1 MLCALYAFGM
11 EAAGTAPNVE
21 EALEPLQV
29 TPSGPS
35 AAAAWMSPLGQNS
48 PAIHKQDLSGCLRN
62 PPLLRATRFG
72 HLPVPLR
79 FHRVRQDTVQHRS
92 FELCRDATGYN
103 LLPTRYHRLVAG
115 LGHIGRVSEPNM
127 ALIFG
132 CVGSVRV
139 MALFLNGYINNVRIG
154 HKGAYARVAGA
165 AVGCAIMGQFA
176 TALMWDAL
184 FVAHAPSFVIP
195 VFGTLAG
202 FEALS
207 VYIAVL
213 DGVSRKSRIGKALA
227 ALEEV
232 RG

>member
-1 MLCALYAFGM
+1 
-11 EAAGTAPNVE
+11 
-21 EALEPLQV
+21 
-29 TPSGPS
+29 
-35 AAAAWMSPLGQNS
+35 
-48 PAIHKQDLSGCLRN
+48 
-62 PPLLRATRFG
+62 
-72 HLPVPLR
+72 
-79 FHRVRQDTVQHRS
+79 
-92 FELCRDATGYN
+92 
-103 LLPTRYHRLVAG
+103 
-115 LGHIGRVSEPNM
+115 M